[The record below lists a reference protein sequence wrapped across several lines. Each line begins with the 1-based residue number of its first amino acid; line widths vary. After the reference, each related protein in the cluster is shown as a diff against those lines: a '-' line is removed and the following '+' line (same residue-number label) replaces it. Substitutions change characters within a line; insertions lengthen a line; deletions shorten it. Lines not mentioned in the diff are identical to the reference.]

1 MSLEEV
7 LYAVYDTLKDDYN
20 KPSDIFRNMIFLTK
34 LMVFILI
41 IAILVMLREVVT
53 LIKCYIKLEKYEINE
68 KRTWLVWSAM
78 SYIIMTIICGI

>member
-1 MSLEEV
+1 
-7 LYAVYDTLKDDYN
+7 
-20 KPSDIFRNMIFLTK
+20 MIFLTK

-41 IAILVMLREVVT
+41 IAILVMLREVMT
-53 LIKCYIKLEKYEINE
+53 LVKCYVKLEKYEING

>member
-1 MSLEEV
+1 
-7 LYAVYDTLKDDYN
+7 
-20 KPSDIFRNMIFLTK
+20 MIVLTK
-34 LMVFILI
+34 LMVFVLI

-68 KRTWLVWSAM
+68 KRTWLVWSAI

>member
-1 MSLEEV
+1 
-7 LYAVYDTLKDDYN
+7 
-20 KPSDIFRNMIFLTK
+20 MIFLTK

-78 SYIIMTIICGI
+78 SYIIMTIISGI

>member
-1 MSLEEV
+1 
-7 LYAVYDTLKDDYN
+7 
-20 KPSDIFRNMIFLTK
+20 MIFLTK

-68 KRTWLVWSAM
+68 KKTWLVWSAM

>member
-1 MSLEEV
+1 
-7 LYAVYDTLKDDYN
+7 
-20 KPSDIFRNMIFLTK
+20 MIFLTK

-53 LIKCYIKLEKYEINE
+53 LVKCYVKLEKYEINE
-68 KRTWLVWSAM
+68 KRTWLVWSAI

>member
-1 MSLEEV
+1 
-7 LYAVYDTLKDDYN
+7 
-20 KPSDIFRNMIFLTK
+20 MIFLTK

-41 IAILVMLREVVT
+41 IAILVMLREVVA

-68 KRTWLVWSAM
+68 KRTWLVWSAI

>member
-1 MSLEEV
+1 
-7 LYAVYDTLKDDYN
+7 
-20 KPSDIFRNMIFLTK
+20 MIFLTK
-34 LMVFILI
+34 MMVFILI

-53 LIKCYIKLEKYEINE
+53 LIKCYIKLEKYEING

>member
-1 MSLEEV
+1 
-7 LYAVYDTLKDDYN
+7 
-20 KPSDIFRNMIFLTK
+20 MIFLTK

-78 SYIIMTIICGI
+78 SYIIMAIICGI

>member
-1 MSLEEV
+1 
-7 LYAVYDTLKDDYN
+7 
-20 KPSDIFRNMIFLTK
+20 MIFLTK

-41 IAILVMLREVVT
+41 IANLVMLREVVT

>member
-1 MSLEEV
+1 
-7 LYAVYDTLKDDYN
+7 
-20 KPSDIFRNMIFLTK
+20 MIFLTK

-68 KRTWLVWSAM
+68 KRTWLVWSAI

>member
-1 MSLEEV
+1 
-7 LYAVYDTLKDDYN
+7 
-20 KPSDIFRNMIFLTK
+20 MIFLTK
-34 LMVFILI
+34 LMIFILI

>member
-1 MSLEEV
+1 
-7 LYAVYDTLKDDYN
+7 
-20 KPSDIFRNMIFLTK
+20 MIFLTK

-53 LIKCYIKLEKYEINE
+53 LIKCYIKVEKYEINE

>member
-1 MSLEEV
+1 
-7 LYAVYDTLKDDYN
+7 
-20 KPSDIFRNMIFLTK
+20 
-34 LMVFILI
+34 MVFILI

-68 KRTWLVWSAM
+68 KRTWFVWSAM

>member
-1 MSLEEV
+1 
-7 LYAVYDTLKDDYN
+7 
-20 KPSDIFRNMIFLTK
+20 MIFLTK

-78 SYIIMTIICGI
+78 SYIIMSIICGI

>member
-1 MSLEEV
+1 
-7 LYAVYDTLKDDYN
+7 
-20 KPSDIFRNMIFLTK
+20 MIFLTK
-34 LMVFILI
+34 LIVFILI

>member
-1 MSLEEV
+1 
-7 LYAVYDTLKDDYN
+7 
-20 KPSDIFRNMIFLTK
+20 MIFLTK

-53 LIKCYIKLEKYEINE
+53 LIKCYVKLEKYEINE

>member
-1 MSLEEV
+1 
-7 LYAVYDTLKDDYN
+7 
-20 KPSDIFRNMIFLTK
+20 MIFLTK

>member
-1 MSLEEV
+1 
-7 LYAVYDTLKDDYN
+7 
-20 KPSDIFRNMIFLTK
+20 MIFLTK

-68 KRTWLVWSAM
+68 KRIWLVWSAM

>member
-1 MSLEEV
+1 
-7 LYAVYDTLKDDYN
+7 
-20 KPSDIFRNMIFLTK
+20 MIFLTK

-53 LIKCYIKLEKYEINE
+53 LVKCYIKLEKYEINE

>member
-1 MSLEEV
+1 
-7 LYAVYDTLKDDYN
+7 
-20 KPSDIFRNMIFLTK
+20 MIFLTK

-41 IAILVMLREVVT
+41 IAILVILREVVT

>member
-1 MSLEEV
+1 
-7 LYAVYDTLKDDYN
+7 
-20 KPSDIFRNMIFLTK
+20 MIFLTK
-34 LMVFILI
+34 LMIFILI
-41 IAILVMLREVVT
+41 IAILVMLREAVT

>member
-1 MSLEEV
+1 
-7 LYAVYDTLKDDYN
+7 
-20 KPSDIFRNMIFLTK
+20 MIFLTK

-53 LIKCYIKLEKYEINE
+53 LIKCYIKLEKYEING

>member
-1 MSLEEV
+1 
-7 LYAVYDTLKDDYN
+7 
-20 KPSDIFRNMIFLTK
+20 MIFLTK

-53 LIKCYIKLEKYEINE
+53 LVKCYVKLEKYEINE

>member
-1 MSLEEV
+1 
-7 LYAVYDTLKDDYN
+7 
-20 KPSDIFRNMIFLTK
+20 MIFLTK

-41 IAILVMLREVVT
+41 IAILVILREAVT

>member
-1 MSLEEV
+1 
-7 LYAVYDTLKDDYN
+7 
-20 KPSDIFRNMIFLTK
+20 MIFLIK

-41 IAILVMLREVVT
+41 IANLVMLREVVT

>member
-1 MSLEEV
+1 
-7 LYAVYDTLKDDYN
+7 
-20 KPSDIFRNMIFLTK
+20 MIFLTK
-34 LMVFILI
+34 LMVFILV
-41 IAILVMLREVVT
+41 IAILVILREAVT

>member
-1 MSLEEV
+1 
-7 LYAVYDTLKDDYN
+7 
-20 KPSDIFRNMIFLTK
+20 MIFLTK

-41 IAILVMLREVVT
+41 IAILVTLREVVT

>member
-1 MSLEEV
+1 
-7 LYAVYDTLKDDYN
+7 
-20 KPSDIFRNMIFLTK
+20 MIFLTK
-34 LMVFILI
+34 LIVFILI
-41 IAILVMLREVVT
+41 IAILVMLREAVT

>member
-1 MSLEEV
+1 
-7 LYAVYDTLKDDYN
+7 
-20 KPSDIFRNMIFLTK
+20 MIFLTK

-41 IAILVMLREVVT
+41 IAILVMLREVVR

>member
-1 MSLEEV
+1 
-7 LYAVYDTLKDDYN
+7 
-20 KPSDIFRNMIFLTK
+20 MIFLTK
-34 LMVFILI
+34 LMIFILI

-53 LIKCYIKLEKYEINE
+53 LIKCYIKVEKYEINE

>member
-1 MSLEEV
+1 
-7 LYAVYDTLKDDYN
+7 
-20 KPSDIFRNMIFLTK
+20 MIFLTK

-41 IAILVMLREVVT
+41 IAILVMLREVMT
-53 LIKCYIKLEKYEINE
+53 LVKCYVKLEKYEINE